1 MQEKIGVS
9 ETKSKLL
16 GELKA
21 FEFDIAHDQQH
32 IENVL
37 QGVNLLQGIY
47 GGNARILSVAA
58 VLHDIGRSDSS
69 LHGEESRLR
78 SVALAEPI
86 LERNDF
92 SPQEICQVCQ
102 VILDHDQP
110 DKRPE
115 SLEGRILKDADFL
128 DGFGARG
135 ILRVIIW
142 TIKSGGSYEDI
153 IHRLKVKMP
162 QRIASLEF
170 PESREIARK
179 NYTLV
184 ETFLRGLGVL

>member
-47 GGNARILSVAA
+47 GGNTRILSAA
-58 VLHDIGRSDSS
+58 AILHDVGRSDSS

-92 SPQEICQVCQ
+92 SPPRNMSS
-102 VILDHDQP
+102 LP
-110 DKRPE
+110 DYFR
-115 SLEGRILKDADFL
+115 S
-128 DGFGARG
+128 
-135 ILRVIIW
+135 
-142 TIKSGGSYEDI
+142 
-153 IHRLKVKMP
+153 
-162 QRIASLEF
+162 
-170 PESREIARK
+170 
-179 NYTLV
+179 
-184 ETFLRGLGVL
+184 